1 MNTTHPMNQQYAMTP
16 THPAAAQ
23 PHAQAPQYDT
33 QAQKFAEM
41 VEVRVTTKGFLTN
54 QEEMQLLEEGIRN
67 FHLSLA
73 EARGVVH
80 SVADRQGVPIERE
93 VERTLQQWMKAAAGR
108 RRKLSKGQFE
118 QAAQVYQK
126 QANGELAAV
135 EVKRRVKRMM
145 EEMSIEPRRAG
156 LLRTRRWY
164 KRIAV

>member
-1 MNTTHPMNQQYAMTP
+1 MNATHAMNTQYAMTP
-16 THPAAAQ
+16 TQ
-23 PHAQAPQYDT
+23 PNQQQPQANAPQYDT

-54 QEEMQLLEEGIRN
+54 QEEMSLLEEGIRN

-93 VERTLQQWMKAAAGR
+93 VERTLEQWMKAAAGR
-108 RRKLSKGQFE
+108 RKKLSKAQFE
-118 QAAQVYQK
+118 QASQVYQK
-126 QANGELAAV
+126 QANGELAMV
-135 EVKRRVKRMM
+135 EVKQRVKRMM
-145 EEMSIEPRRAG
+145 EEMAIEPRRAG

-164 KRIAV
+164 RRITV